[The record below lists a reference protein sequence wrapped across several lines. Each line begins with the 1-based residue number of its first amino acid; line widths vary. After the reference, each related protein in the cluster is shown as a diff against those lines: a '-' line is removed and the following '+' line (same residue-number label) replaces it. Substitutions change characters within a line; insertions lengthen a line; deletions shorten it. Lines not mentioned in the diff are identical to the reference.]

1 MKTHQLFKTY
11 TVGPVFVVELLGAVS
26 SLADSSVLMELE
38 DVRSELRQGG
48 QKAVVVDLAQ
58 AAYFGSSL
66 LEAIRILWND
76 LSARGGRIALCNA
89 SEVGR
94 EVLLIAKFDHVWPLV
109 GSRDEAIKV
118 VTAC

>member
-1 MKTHQLFKTY
+1 MKTRQLFKTFA
-11 TVGPVFVVELLGAVS
+11 VGPVLVVELLGVVS
-26 SLADSSVLMELE
+26 SLADSSVLRELE
-38 DVRSELRQGG
+38 DVRADLRQGG
-48 QKAVVVDLAQ
+48 QTALVVDLGQ

-94 EVLLIAKFDHVWPLV
+94 EVLQIAKFDHVWPLV
-109 GSRDEAIKV
+109 DSRDEAIRLV
-118 VTAC
+118 SA

>member
-1 MKTHQLFKTY
+1 MNTPHLFKTFA
-11 TVGPVFVVELLGAVS
+11 VGPVFVVELLGAVS
-26 SLADSSVLMELE
+26 SLADSSVLLELE
-38 DVRSELRQGG
+38 EVRSDLRRGG
-48 QKAVVVDLAQ
+48 QRALVIDLAQ

-94 EVLLIAKFDHVWPLV
+94 EVLQIAKFDHVWPLV
-109 GSRDEAIKV
+109 HSRDEAIKV
-118 VTAC
+118 VTA